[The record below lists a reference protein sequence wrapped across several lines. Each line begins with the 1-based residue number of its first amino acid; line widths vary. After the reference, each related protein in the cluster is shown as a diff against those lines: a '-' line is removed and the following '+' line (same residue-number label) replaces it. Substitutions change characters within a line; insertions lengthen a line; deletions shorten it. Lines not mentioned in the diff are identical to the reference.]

1 MSERP
6 SRHEVSARGAH
17 VAMSAR
23 AGVAPPGVAPLRG
36 GLAMSAG
43 AAARV
48 ARGRKAQPNGW
59 WGMALF
65 LCAETT
71 LFGGLIATYFYL
83 DFGASRWPP
92 SGTGRPSVI
101 APAIL
106 TAILLATSVP
116 MALAARCA
124 ATGARLACAASIALA
139 MALQCGYISYQLHLF
154 VDEVHRFPPQDSAY
168 SSIYFTLL
176 GLHHAHVILGIL
188 LDIGVVGWLLL
199 SGLSNYRVTGVRA
212 VALYWHVVNAI
223 AVAVLFTQISPSL

>member
-1 MSERP
+1 VSERP
-6 SRHEVSARGAH
+6 SRHDVSGPGAY
-17 VAMSAR
+17 VAMSAQ
-23 AGVAPPGVAPLRG
+23 AGAGPPAAAPLRG
-36 GLAMSAG
+36 GLAMSAA

-83 DFGASRWPP
+83 DFGARQWPP
-92 SGTGRPSVI
+92 SGIGSPSVT

-106 TAILLATSVP
+106 TAVLVATSVP
-116 MALAARCA
+116 MAVAARLAAA
-124 ATGARLACAASIALA
+124 GARLACAASIALA

-154 VDEVHRFPPQDSAY
+154 VDEVHRFPPQGSAY
-168 SSIYFTLL
+168 PSIYFTLL
-176 GLHHAHVILGIL
+176 GLHHAHVILGIV
-188 LDIGVVGWLLL
+188 LDIGVVGSLLL
-199 SGLSNYRVTGVRA
+199 VGLSNYRLTGVRA
-212 VALYWHVVNAI
+212 VALYWHAVNAI